1 MPSNL
6 LRLALVIAAPL
17 VLLVVGA
24 YAVAAE
30 EGMLFAILFASI
42 VLAALFW
49 FSDLIVVRLC
59 NAELLTVYHDPPL
72 FRMVEALSNEAG
84 VPAPKVYA
92 IVDDAMNALSIGKTP
107 RSSGIVFTDGM
118 RKQLP
123 PDELRNVVAHELV
136 HIKSGDAL
144 LGGIAAM
151 IAAVFGLGAEAARQ
165 NTLQEKRDGSLMLQS
180 GRFAVSGALFVLAPI
195 AALFVRLLVDA
206 KREFRADE
214 AAAKLTGN
222 PLAMANAIRTLE
234 KRKHQTPLSVV
245 PAVAHLFIVNPLRS
259 GRVARLF
266 LTHPAM
272 EQRIARLEAMHRAA
286 PASKAA
292 SLALPM

>member
-1 MPSNL
+1 
-6 LRLALVIAAPL
+6 
-17 VLLVVGA
+17 
-24 YAVAAE
+24 
-30 EGMLFAILFASI
+30 
-42 VLAALFW
+42 
-49 FSDLIVVRLC
+49 
-59 NAELLTVYHDPPL
+59 
-72 FRMVEALSNEAG
+72 MVEALSNEAG
-84 VPAPKVYA
+84 VPTPKIYA
-92 IVDDAMNALSIGKTP
+92 IVNDAMNALSIGKTP
-107 RSSGIVFTDGM
+107 RSGGIVFTDAI

-144 LGGIAAM
+144 LGAIAAT

-180 GRFAVSGALFVLAPI
+180 GRFAVSGALFILAPI
-195 AALFVRLLVDA
+195 AALFVRLLSDV
-206 KREFRADE
+206 KRELRADE

-245 PAVAHLFIVNPLRS
+245 PAVAHLFIVSPLRS
-259 GRVARLF
+259 GRMARLF

-286 PASKAA
+286 PASKAT
-292 SLALPM
+292 SLALPK